1 MKTVLKP
8 QSWPGNL
15 NNLDIWQ
22 KPIFIFN
29 VRAFSLIQT
38 YISNVDDTTKKQ
50 KEFTF
55 NGKEILHIREAFNNI
70 QQPNIL
76 QLLQLH

>member
-29 VRAFSLIQT
+29 ARAFSLIQT
-38 YISNVDDTTKKQ
+38 YISNVDDTTKKTSLPLT
-50 KEFTF
+50 E
-55 NGKEILHIREAFNNI
+55 KEILHIREAFNNI